1 MSVFAS
7 KGPLAGLI
15 LVSGLCA
22 SVAVADPSLERLRA
36 CMSEQSDASRLVCYD
51 KEMGRG
57 AKGQPA
63 DLGLTPQLMRQKQA
77 EAGIKAPPPK
87 TQALAAKVTQISDR
101 GDGRLVVTLDNG
113 QVWEQQ
119 EHSSVSLQ
127 VGDAV
132 TVTSGIL
139 GALWMD
145 PVSHNGRTRVKRIQ

>member
-63 DLGLTPQLMRQKQA
+63 DLGLTPQLIVRSRPRPA
-77 EAGIKAPPPK
+77 
-87 TQALAAKVTQISDR
+87 SR
-101 GDGRLVVTLDNG
+101 RRRRRHRL
-113 QVWEQQ
+113 W
-119 EHSSVSLQ
+119 
-127 VGDAV
+127 
-132 TVTSGIL
+132 
-139 GALWMD
+139 
-145 PVSHNGRTRVKRIQ
+145 PRK